1 LTDQSS
7 NGIHVYGISVSTDGM
22 DNSRIFI
29 ESARLDERARRRLPG
44 GVNSNVRLV
53 APRRFFARAEGAY
66 LWDVDG
72 NDYVDYLLG
81 QGPAFLGHAESR
93 VNDAV
98 AAASRLGMVFGAQH
112 PLEVEA
118 AELFCET
125 VGWPEMVRFAVSGTE
140 AVQAALRLARATTG
154 RNVVVHFDGQYHGWL
169 DNVLVSANGDFRAAA
184 KTLGQDPNAFSNVLV
199 LPWNDVAALCDTFA
213 TRGEEIACVVAEPM
227 MCNSGAIL
235 PDEGFLEKLREVCD
249 RSGAILIFDE
259 VISGFRLA
267 AGGAAETFGVRPDL
281 ATYGKALAGG
291 WPVAAIA
298 GRSDLMD
305 RFGDGDVVHA
315 GTFNGSTMACA
326 AVIATLQLLRDDPP
340 YERISVHG
348 AALIAGMLELAETHG
363 IPLHVQ
369 GLPCAFHASLAD
381 HPAAIRTLDD
391 LLATDQAAYAR
402 LAATLADHGVWV
414 AGRGIWYVSAA
425 HGPSELDVALARI
438 DTAFEA
444 VTSADARKTDLACD
458 VARSRPGLQ

>member
-1 LTDQSS
+1 MTVSAD
-7 NGIHVYGISVSTDGM
+7 GISG
-22 DNSRIFI
+22 SRRFD
-29 ESARLDERARRRLPG
+29 ESARLDKRARRHLPG
-44 GVNSNVRLV
+44 GVNSNVRLT
-53 APRRFFARAEGAY
+53 APRRFFTKGKGPY

-93 VNDAV
+93 VNEAV
-98 AAASRLGMVFGAQH
+98 AAASRSGMLFGAQH
-112 PLEVEA
+112 PLEIEA
-118 AELFCET
+118 AELFCQT

-140 AVQAALRLARATTG
+140 AVQAALRLARAATG
-154 RNVVVHFDGQYHGWL
+154 RNTIVHFDGQYHGWL
-169 DNVLVSANGDFRAAA
+169 DNVLVSANGDFRATA

-199 LPWNDVAALCDTFA
+199 LPWNDVAALRETFA
-213 TRGEEIACVVAEPM
+213 THGEEIACVIAEPM

-235 PDEGFLEKLREVCD
+235 PNEGFLEKLRDLCD

-267 AGGAAETFGVRPDL
+267 AGGAAEAFGVRPDL

-291 WPVAAIA
+291 WPVAALA
-298 GRSDLMD
+298 GRGDLMD
-305 RFGDGDVVHA
+305 RFGAGDVVHA

-340 YERISVHG
+340 YERISAHG
-348 AALIAGMLELAETHG
+348 KGLMAGMLELAETRG

-391 LLATDQAAYAR
+391 LLTTDQAAYAR

-414 AGRGIWYVSAA
+414 ASRGIWYVSAA
-425 HGPSELDVALARI
+425 HGASELDVALARI
-438 DTAFEA
+438 DAAFEA
-444 VTSADARKTDLACD
+444 VTSAEARKTP
-458 VARSRPGLQ
+458 V